1 MASSMGRDSPI
12 LTVMDDFRPR
22 LTEIVDAM
30 LAANIEPVFL
40 VVDLLGVEYIKR
52 QHGVE
57 SLEKFHV
64 AAVEAIQGASQ
75 GGAALSY
82 GEGRIVAILPGHGR
96 LKTFAIVEKLRRAM
110 PMLAQSFDCILQ
122 PDFDVQEYEAGT
134 GIGGVMAQ
142 LVTRPLMPSRD
153 AA

>member
-1 MASSMGRDSPI
+1 M
-12 LTVMDDFRPR
+12 VMDDFRTH
-22 LTEIVDAM
+22 LSQVVEAM

-40 VVDLLGVEYIKR
+40 VVDLHGVEYIKR
-52 QHGVE
+52 QQGTE
-57 SLEKFHV
+57 SLEQFHE
-64 AAVEAIQGASQ
+64 AAAGAVEGASQ

-82 GEGRIVAILPGHGR
+82 GEGRIVAILPGHSR
-96 LKTFAIVEKLRRAM
+96 LKTFAIIEKLLRVL
-110 PMLAQSFDCILQ
+110 PMLAQSFDCMLQ
-122 PDFDVQEYEAGT
+122 PGFDVLEYDADT

>member
-1 MASSMGRDSPI
+1 MASSAARKPPI
-12 LTVMDDFRPR
+12 LMVMDDFRTH
-22 LTEIVDAM
+22 LSQVVEAM

-52 QHGVE
+52 QLGTE
-57 SLEKFHV
+57 SLEKFHE
-64 AAVEAIQGASQ
+64 AAAGAVEGASQ
-75 GGAALSY
+75 GGTALLH
-82 GEGRIVAILPGHGR
+82 GEGRIVAILPGHNR
-96 LKTFAIVEKLRRAM
+96 LKTFAIVEKLRRAL

-122 PDFDVQEYEAGT
+122 PDFDVLEYDSGS